1 MFFCYLN
8 FFLFVRATP
17 FLFYVTFLAIITRI
31 VKSVCSE
38 TKRHSSSTEDRIIW
52 DCGHLQQRS
61 NYHKPSEVTKE
72 GKLDSFVR
80 YRERKSSFSS
90 QDSSSAESVISLNM
104 NPTDKS
110 TAKQNELIAT
120 LIEQFQS
127 LTYEFKSF
135 RNSTDQNIKNIKEFT
150 ETSDR
155 DRSKEI
161 RDLANIM
168 EIKYDTETD
177 QSQMSTYVEI

>member
-1 MFFCYLN
+1 
-8 FFLFVRATP
+8 
-17 FLFYVTFLAIITRI
+17 
-31 VKSVCSE
+31 
-38 TKRHSSSTEDRIIW
+38 
-52 DCGHLQQRS
+52 
-61 NYHKPSEVTKE
+61 
-72 GKLDSFVR
+72 
-80 YRERKSSFSS
+80 
-90 QDSSSAESVISLNM
+90 M

-155 DRSKEI
+155 NRSKEI
-161 RDLANIM
+161 RDLAKTM

-177 QSQMSTYVEI
+177 QSQMSTHLETAADNVTDDETDGPNTSQRPRVTSSHAAIRPRNNYNEDQGLEADKAIRTVETLRGRDDVGVEDFILSVRKARARCKESDRELLLDLILIERITDNAKRNI

>member
-1 MFFCYLN
+1 
-8 FFLFVRATP
+8 
-17 FLFYVTFLAIITRI
+17 
-31 VKSVCSE
+31 
-38 TKRHSSSTEDRIIW
+38 
-52 DCGHLQQRS
+52 
-61 NYHKPSEVTKE
+61 
-72 GKLDSFVR
+72 
-80 YRERKSSFSS
+80 
-90 QDSSSAESVISLNM
+90 M